1 MLVKIMDEMDLA
13 CLKSVVD
20 KFDDLIG
27 DISVIKGTLIAE
39 NKETDIDGDLAEAKG
54 IVCSDRARLDI
65 VKDTGVYPAI
75 ISLKMFD

>member
-1 MLVKIMDEMDLA
+1 MDLA

-20 KFDDLIG
+20 KFDDLTG

-39 NKETDIDGDLAEAKG
+39 NKGTDIDRDLAEAKG
-54 IVCSDRARLDI
+54 IVCLDRARLDI
-65 VKDTGVYPAI
+65 VKDMGVYPTV